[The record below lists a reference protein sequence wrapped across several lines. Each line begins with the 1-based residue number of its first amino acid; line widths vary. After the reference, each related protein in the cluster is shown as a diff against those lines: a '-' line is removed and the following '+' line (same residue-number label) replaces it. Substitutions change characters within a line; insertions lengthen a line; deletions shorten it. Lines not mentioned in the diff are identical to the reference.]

1 LAYPNTGGKPQ
12 FLEFITPI
20 GLLTHC
26 SHDKPL
32 MKQNETTRQP
42 IYDEQ
47 GFPEGEYRVTM
58 AWEKTRIAELQ
69 DLINK
74 AREVQAQAWPESLQ
88 PGAFFALEAFFR
100 DGDSPAHNTKKR
112 EYLFGCYYLN
122 FKQKAIPSKNP
133 MNGQI
138 SYSGAPGLVGPYGE
152 DIMPLDIYSGCTGRV
167 SGIMFGTEY
176 MGKNF
181 ISTRLNNIQKYED
194 GEKLGNTR
202 PDAKTQFSPLKTG
215 AMAIA
220 GGIKDV
226 L

>member
-1 LAYPNTGGKPQ
+1 MAYPNTGGKPQ

-32 MKQNETTRQP
+32 MKTNETTRQP
-42 IYDEQ
+42 IYDDQ

-88 PGAFFALEAFFR
+88 PGAFFALEPFFR
-100 DGDSPAHNTKKR
+100 DGDSPQHNTKKR

-133 MNGQI
+133 LNGQI
-138 SYSGAPGLVGPYGE
+138 LYSGAPGLVGPYGE
-152 DIMPLDIYSGCTGRV
+152 DIMPLDIYSGCTGRC

-176 MGKNF
+176 MGRNF

-202 PDAKTQFSPLKTG
+202 PDAKSQFSPLKTG
-215 AMAIA
+215 TSKLA
-220 GGIKDV
+220 DV